1 MMENM
6 DINRKILSAI
16 QSARP
21 LQLWGLHAKGYFILS
36 TGVAEE
42 RHTRTEVVEILN
54 RERATLE
61 VKASMIQSVLDLV
74 EPENKPIT
82 EILVD
87 IHLFES
93 LVLAVI
99 NAKSIREFPE
109 DVRVALEETD
119 RIALD
124 QAVKILNRYKRKI
137 GEEEIH

>member
-1 MMENM
+1 MENI
-6 DINRKILSAI
+6 DIDRRILNTLQA
-16 QSARP
+16 ARP
-21 LQLWGLHAKGYFILS
+21 MQLWGLHAKGYFILD
-36 TGVAEE
+36 TGATEK
-42 RHTRTEVVEILN
+42 RYTRTEAVEILN

-87 IHLFES
+87 VHLFES

-99 NAKSIREFPE
+99 NAKSIREFPK
-109 DVRVALEETD
+109 DVRVALKETD
-119 RIALD
+119 RTALD
-124 QAVKILNRYKRKI
+124 QAVEILNRYKRKI